1 MNQNPHAQVKFTLE
15 CVNVLLQEREDWETI
30 RKTISD
36 VNFISRL
43 KGLDVYHIPARVEQ
57 TLKAKL
63 KGNPNFKPAEI
74 KQINFAAKSLCEWVL
89 AVISFN

>member
-43 KGLDVYHIPARVEQ
+43 KGFDVYHIPPRVEQ
-57 TLKAKL
+57 QLKAKL

-89 AVISFN
+89 AVLSFN